1 MDVSYPISHIYGK
14 LTLVWIP
21 KPETIFHTTVDSEQ
35 VFRKLKDL
43 LPGKH
48 GSSRLNNVYNNHD
61 LTALLKVC
69 SVWWLVL
76 RKTPRRNIEFLDTGA
91 I

>member
-1 MDVSYPISHIYGK
+1 MGNLPWSGFPV
-14 LTLVWIP
+14 

-43 LPGKH
+43 LWGKH
-48 GSSRLNNVYNNHD
+48 GSSRLNNVHNNHD
-61 LTALLKVC
+61 LTALLEVC
-69 SVWWLVL
+69 SVWWLLL
-76 RKTPRRNIEFLDTGA
+76 RKTPRRNIEFLDKGA